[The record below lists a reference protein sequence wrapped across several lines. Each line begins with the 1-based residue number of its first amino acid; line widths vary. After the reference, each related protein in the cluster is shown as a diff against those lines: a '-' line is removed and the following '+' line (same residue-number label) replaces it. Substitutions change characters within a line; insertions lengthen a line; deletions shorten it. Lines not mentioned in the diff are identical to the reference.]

1 MDVVIDLQGYVA
13 PDSLGGA
20 GLYNPL
26 ASPARICDTR
36 AGNPSALSGGDA
48 QCDGTANA
56 GERLSPNSPLTVTV
70 DGLGGVPASGVSA
83 VVLNVTAVD
92 PSAAGYLTAYP
103 QGMTAPTASNLNYA
117 PGETIPNRVIVPVS
131 AAGKISLVVN
141 QTSDVLVDV
150 SGWYSSSGGTG
161 TEFTAEAAPVRIC
174 DTRPGNPSNLT
185 GGSTQ
190 CNGTAN
196 AGDPLGARS
205 ELTLSVAG
213 LAGVPSDAAAVVL
226 NVTAVDPTTQ
236 THLTVF
242 PSGVPPVVS
251 DLNPNPVGVST
262 NMVVATVSASG
273 TIELYNYA
281 GTVNVVVDCEGW
293 YA

>member
-1 MDVVIDLQGYVA
+1 M
-13 PDSLGGA
+13 
-20 GLYNPL
+20 
-26 ASPARICDTR
+26 
-36 AGNPSALSGGDA
+36 
-48 QCDGTANA
+48 
-56 GERLSPNSPLTVTV
+56 TV
-70 DGLGGVPASGVSA
+70 DGLGGVPATGVSA

-161 TEFTAEAAPVRIC
+161 T
-174 DTRPGNPSNLT
+174 
-185 GGSTQ
+185 
-190 CNGTAN
+190 
-196 AGDPLGARS
+196 